1 LETGERRFVR
11 LEFFLEDMT
20 KMRNINL
27 LAAMALFGAIL
38 LSSCASTQVT
48 AAWRDD
54 AYTSTPQKALVLL
67 VTGKPTLL
75 RVFEDEFSQQL
86 KNRGIEAVPGYS
98 LLPLDK
104 KLDNEEI
111 AAAAEKIHADTVF
124 ITRLVDKKSYET
136 YYPGSVYVTH
146 PGAYNPGWND
156 YYSRGFDYYHASP
169 GYTVQRDILYV
180 ETQLFDVKN
189 QHLIWS
195 VMTETVVGDPMETE
209 VRSFVKVIMKNL
221 SQNRL
226 VEKK

>member
-1 LETGERRFVR
+1 MMKTIYLS
-11 LEFFLEDMT
+11 
-20 KMRNINL
+20 
-27 LAAMALFGAIL
+27 AAMTLFGAIL

-54 AYTSTPQKALVLL
+54 AYTQTPQKALVLL

-75 RVFEDEFSQQL
+75 RVFEDEFSRQL
-86 KNRGIEAVPGYS
+86 KTRGIEAVPGYS
-98 LLPLDK
+98 LLPLDR
-104 KLDNEEI
+104 KLDKEEI
-111 AAAAEKIHADTVF
+111 AAAAEKIHADTVL

-136 YYPGSVYVTH
+136 YYPGSVYATH

-156 YYSRGFDYYHASP
+156 YYSRGFDYYQATP

-180 ETQLFDVKN
+180 ETQLYDVSN

-195 VMTETVVGDPMETE
+195 VMTETLVGDPMETE
-209 VRSFVKVIMKNL
+209 VRSFVKIIMKNL

-226 VEKK
+226 VEKQ